1 MKTSPSRGRRS
12 GQPETKDL
20 IRKAARER
28 FLSRGYGDSSMRSI
42 AADAG
47 VDVALVSYYFGSKRG
62 LFNAAMSLTVSPAE
76 MLEVALEG
84 DLETLPTRILRGM
97 LALWD
102 DPESGP
108 PLIALLRAAA
118 NDPAMSRLAAEMV
131 EREIIARLAGRIG
144 GEDALPRAAALCA
157 QIAGLIFSRYLLR
170 LEPIASMP
178 ADDVVRRL
186 EPSLMDALSG
196 RAKPASRRE
205 PPAKT

>member
-1 MKTSPSRGRRS
+1 MKTRASRGRRA

-20 IRKAARER
+20 IREAARKR
-28 FLSRGYGDSSMRSI
+28 FLSHGYGDSSMRSI

-76 MLEVALEG
+76 MLEAALAG
-84 DLETLPTRILRGM
+84 DLETLPTRMLRGV

-102 DPESGP
+102 DPATGP

-118 NDPAMSRLAAEMV
+118 NDPAISRLAAEMV
-131 EREIIARLAGRIG
+131 EREIIARLADRIG
-144 GEDALPRAAALCA
+144 GEDALRRAAALCA
-157 QIAGLIFSRYLLR
+157 QMAGLIFSRYLLR

-178 ADDVVRRL
+178 AEDIIRAL
-186 EPSLMDALSG
+186 EPSLAEALFG
-196 RAKPASRRE
+196 GASRRE
-205 PPAKT
+205 Q

>member
-1 MKTSPSRGRRS
+1 MKTSPSRGRRA
-12 GQPETKDL
+12 GQQETKDL
-20 IRKAARER
+20 IRDAARER
-28 FLSRGYGDSSMRSI
+28 FLSRGYDDSSMRAI

-76 MLEVALEG
+76 MLEVALDG
-84 DLETLPTRILRGM
+84 DLETLPTRMLRGM

-131 EREIIARLAGRIG
+131 EREIVARLAGRIG
-144 GEDALPRAAALCA
+144 GEDALRRAAVLCV
-157 QIAGLIFSRYLLR
+157 QMAGLIFSRYLLR

-178 ADDVVRRL
+178 ADDIVRAL
-186 EPSLMDALSG
+186 EPSLVQALSG
-196 RAKPASRRE
+196 GVNTASRRE
-205 PPAKT
+205 R